1 MADCNLTR
9 SHSFPSELATT
20 KLHTLVGKFQESYG
34 NMIETVTWADDK
46 RSATAEGKMFT
57 AQFGV
62 TDSEIKAEIELK
74 GFAAKMAKGM
84 IQQKLEKSVSEEFP
98 A

>member
-1 MADCNLTR
+1 MADCQLTR
-9 SHSFPSELATT
+9 THSFPTDLATT

-62 TDSEIKAEIELK
+62 TDTALNAEIELK
-74 GFAAKMAKGM
+74 GFAATMAKGM
-84 IQQKLEKSVSEEFP
+84 IQQKLDKTVTEEFP

>member
-9 SHSFPSELATT
+9 KHTFATDEATT
-20 KLHTLVGKFQESYG
+20 KLHTLVGKFQQSYG

-62 TDSEIKAEIELK
+62 TDTEIKAEIELK

>member
-9 SHSFPSELATT
+9 SHSFPSDVATA

-34 NMIETVTWADDK
+34 NMIESVTWADDK

-62 TDSEIKAEIELK
+62 TDSAINAEIELK

-84 IQQKLEKSVSEEFP
+84 IQQKLDKTVSDEFP

>member
-9 SHSFPSELATT
+9 AHSFPSDVATT

-34 NMIETVTWADDK
+34 NMIESVTWADDK

-62 TDSEIKAEIELK
+62 TDSAINAEIELK

-84 IQQKLEKSVSEEFP
+84 IQQKLDKTVSDEFP

>member
-1 MADCNLTR
+1 MADCNLNR
-9 SHSFPSELATT
+9 AHSFPSDVATT

-34 NMIETVTWADDK
+34 NMIETVEWAADK
-46 RSATAEGKMFT
+46 RSATAKGKMFT

-62 TDSEIKAEIELK
+62 TDAAINAEIELN

-84 IQQKLEKSVSEEFP
+84 IQQKLDKTVSDEFP

>member
-9 SHSFPSELATT
+9 THAFPSDVATT
-20 KLHTLVGKFQESYG
+20 KLHSLVGKFQESYG
-34 NMIETVTWADDK
+34 NMIDTVTWTEDK

-57 AQFGV
+57 AEFGV
-62 TDSEIKAEIELK
+62 TDTQIKAEIELK

>member
-9 SHSFPSELATT
+9 THAFPSDVATT
-20 KLHTLVGKFQESYG
+20 KLHALVGKFQESYG

-62 TDSEIKAEIELK
+62 TDTQITAEIELK

>member
-9 SHSFPSELATT
+9 SHSFPSDVATA

-34 NMIETVTWADDK
+34 NMIESVTWADDK

-62 TDSEIKAEIELK
+62 TDSAIIAEIELK
-74 GFAAKMAKGM
+74 GFSAKMAKGM
-84 IQQKLEKSVSEEFP
+84 IQQKLDKTVSDEFP